1 MIMQLDIKDIDSVSK
16 EATVTLTTGEV
27 SSAFAT
33 VYNQI
38 GQRVSLPGFR
48 RGKVPV
54 GHLRKKFAR
63 DAASEVLQVL
73 VEKGWRG
80 VLEDGNILPL
90 SEPKFDLSPVV
101 EGKGYTFSMT
111 IEVPPVFEVKDF
123 DTLSVEREVWTASDD
138 VVANELSHL
147 AENFATYEPVDG
159 RAVTEANDSIV
170 FDYAGKVEDVAFEG
184 GTAEGASLILGS
196 NQFIPGFEEQ
206 CVGQKV
212 GETFDVTVTFPEDYQ
227 STDLAGKEA
236 VFTCTVSEIR
246 SKVVPEIGPVLAE
259 RVGEPDLET
268 LTSKVKESVEAQSN
282 DNSLIQTREEL
293 RIQLGG
299 QYDFDV
305 PASLIESSLSERRS
319 RAVNAAVRDGKDV
332 ADAEKEFDAQ
342 EGVLDEV
349 KSSMRAMFVLDDVA
363 RSEEIEVTPFDV
375 HQEVEKLAAT
385 MGPYA
390 HQFRQMYQDADRRA
404 LLTRRLKHDKVLD
417 FILTKA
423 NVTDIAKDVPK
434 HEEGEQTGEDDA

>member
-1 MIMQLDIKDIDSVSK
+1 MQVDIKDIDSVSK

-27 SSAFAT
+27 NSAFAT

-48 RGKVPV
+48 RGKVPM
-54 GHLRKKFAR
+54 GHLRKKFSR
-63 DAASEVLQVL
+63 DAASEVLQLL
-73 VEKGWRG
+73 VEKGWKG
-80 VLEDGNILPL
+80 VLDDGNVLPL

-101 EGKGYTFSMT
+101 EGQGFTFSMT
-111 IEVPPVFEVKDF
+111 IEVPPVFEIQSF
-123 DTLSVEREVWTASDD
+123 DGLSAEREVWTASEE
-138 VVANELSHL
+138 VVSHELVHL
-147 AENFATYEPVDG
+147 AENFATYEPVNG
-159 RAVTEANDSIV
+159 RDVTALDDSIV
-170 FDYAGKVEDVAFEG
+170 FDYAGKVADVAFDG
-184 GTAEGASLILGS
+184 GTAQGASLILGS
-196 NQFIPGFEEQ
+196 NQFIPGFEAQ
-206 CVGQKV
+206 CVDKKV

-236 VFTCTVSEIR
+236 VFTCTISEIR
-246 SKVVPEIGPVLAE
+246 AKLVPEIGQALAE
-259 RVGEPDLET
+259 KVGEPDMET
-268 LTSKVKESVEAQSN
+268 LSAKVKESVEAQSN
-282 DNSLIQTREEL
+282 DNSMIQTRETL
-293 RIQLGG
+293 RTQLGA

-319 RAVNAAVRDGKDV
+319 RAVNAAVREGTDI
-332 ADAEKEFDAQ
+332 ADAEKAFDEQ

-363 RSEEIEVTPFDV
+363 RSEEIDVTPFDV
-375 HQEVEKLAAT
+375 HQEVEKLAGT

-404 LLTRRLKHDKVLD
+404 LLARRLKHDKVLD

-423 NVTDIAKDVPK
+423 NVTDIPKDVPK
-434 HEEGEQTGEDDA
+434 HEDCEHTGEDNA

>member
-1 MIMQLDIKDIDSVSK
+1 MQLDIKDIDSVSK
-16 EATVTLTTGEV
+16 EATVTLSAGEV

-33 VYNQI
+33 IYNQI

-48 RGKVPV
+48 RGKVPM
-54 GHLRKKFAR
+54 GHLRKKFSR
-63 DAASEVLQVL
+63 DAASEVLQLL
-73 VEKGWRG
+73 VEKGWKG
-80 VLEDGNILPL
+80 VLDDGNILPL

-101 EGKGYTFSMT
+101 EGREFTFSMT
-111 IEVPPVFEVKDF
+111 IEVPPVFEIQPF
-123 DTLSVEREVWTASDD
+123 EGLSADREVWTASEE
-138 VVANELSHL
+138 VVSHELIHL

-159 RAVTEANDSIV
+159 RDVTALDDSIV
-170 FDYAGKVEDVAFEG
+170 FDYAGKVGDVAFDG
-184 GTAEGASLILGS
+184 GTAQGASLILGS
-196 NQFIPGFEEQ
+196 NQFIPGFEAQ
-206 CVGQKV
+206 CVDRKV

-227 STDLAGKEA
+227 STELAGKEA

-246 SKVVPEIGPVLAE
+246 EKKVPEIGQALAE

-268 LTSKVKESVEAQSN
+268 LSAKVKESVEAQSN
-282 DNSLIQTREEL
+282 DNSMIQTREAL
-293 RIQLGG
+293 RTQLGA

-319 RAVNAAVRDGKDV
+319 RSVNTAVREGTDI
-332 ADAEKEFDAQ
+332 ADAEKAFDEQ

-363 RSEEIEVTPFDV
+363 RGEEIDVSPFDV
-375 HQEVEKLAAT
+375 HQEVEKLAGT

-404 LLTRRLKHDKVLD
+404 LLARRLKHDKVLD

-423 NVTDIAKDVPK
+423 NVTDIPKDVPK
-434 HEEGEQTGEDDA
+434 HEDCEHTGEDNA

>member
-1 MIMQLDIKDIDSVSK
+1 MQLDIKDIDSVSK
-16 EATVTLTTGEV
+16 EATVNLTAGEV
-27 SSAFAT
+27 GAAFAS
-33 VYNQI
+33 VYKQI

-54 GHLRKKFAR
+54 AHLRKKFAR

-80 VLEDGNILPL
+80 VLEDGTIMPL

-101 EGKGYTFSMT
+101 EGKAYTFSMT
-111 IEVPPVFEVKDF
+111 IEVPPVFEVKAF
-123 DTLSVEREVWTASDD
+123 DGLTAEREVWTASED
-138 VVANELSHL
+138 VVAHELVHL

-159 RAVTEANDSIV
+159 REISELTDSIV
-170 FDYAGKVEDVAFEG
+170 FDYEGKVDDVAFEG
-184 GTAEGASLILGS
+184 GTAQGASLILGS
-196 NQFIPGFEEQ
+196 NQFIPGFEDQ

-212 GETFDVTVTFPEDYQ
+212 GETFDVNVTFPEDYQ
-227 STDLAGKEA
+227 STDLAGKAA
-236 VFTCTVSEIR
+236 VFTCTISEIR
-246 SKVVPEIGPVLAE
+246 SKTVPEVGPALAE

-268 LTSKVKESVEAQSN
+268 LKQKVKESLEAQSN
-282 DNSLIQTREEL
+282 ENSLTETREAL
-293 RIQLGG
+293 RTQLGG

-305 PASLIESSLSERRS
+305 PASLVESSMSERRS
-319 RAVNAAVRDGKDV
+319 RAVNTAVRDGKSV
-332 ADAEKEFDAQ
+332 ADAEKEFDEQ

-349 KSSMRAMFVLDDVA
+349 KASMRAMFVLDEVA
-363 RSEEIEVTPFDV
+363 RTEEIEVSPFDV
-375 HQEVEKLAAT
+375 HQEIEKLAAS

-404 LLTRRLKHDKVLD
+404 LLARRLKHDKVLD

-423 NVTDIAKDVPK
+423 NVTDVPKDVPK
-434 HEEGEQTGEDDA
+434 HENCEHTGEDN